1 MSAADVFTRL
11 RVVSATAPASRKF
24 QGTMRSASCSMRDW
38 VSDLKD
44 SACSTSATM
53 ERSFVSPASAVT
65 RTMISPSSTAVPE
78 NTLSPTPRSTASGSP
93 VRAAWF
99 TMAVPRTTSPSTHTG
114 MPVRT
119 AMQSPGLR
127 SDAATWTSWS
137 PSTSCAVSGGRATRS
152 RAPPPTASACTPPA
166 SRPGS
171 AAHRLTR
178 RARVALV
185 ERHAVAAASS
195 TGTSSRA
202 ARASG
207 PPPPGSRGSA
217 RR

>member
-11 RVVSATAPASRKF
+11 RVASATAPARRKF
-24 QGTMRSASCSMRDW
+24 QGTMRSASRSMRDW

-78 NTLSPTPRSTASGSP
+78 NTLSPTPRSTANGSP

-127 SDAATWTSWS
+127 SDAATWISWS
-137 PSTSCAVSGGRATRS
+137 SSTSCAVSGRS
-152 RAPPPTASACTPPA
+152 SSALTSAPSDRERVYSSSVSPMFSSSIVSPA
-166 SRPGS
+166 VRGSRLANDMPM
-171 AAHRLTR
+171 
-178 RARVALV
+178 
-185 ERHAVAAASS
+185 AAASS

-202 ARASG
+202 RPSERTAAARK
-207 PPPPGSRGSA
+207 PR
-217 RR
+217 